1 VSSQELHELVVELE
15 DAAAQ
20 LRSGELSPEDAAQVV
35 ERCAHLAARIGSQLD
50 ELAREP
56 DEALPGQE
64 ELL

>member
-1 VSSQELHELVVELE
+1 MRQDIDQLVEELE

-20 LRSGELSPEDAAQVV
+20 LRSGELAPEDAARTVS
-35 ERCAHLAARIGSQLD
+35 RCAELAARLGAQLD

-56 DEALPGQE
+56 DETLPGQE

>member
-1 VSSQELHELVVELE
+1 MTQELHELVVELE
-15 DAAAQ
+15 DTAAQ
-20 LRSGELSPEDAAQVV
+20 LRSGELSPEDAAGAV
-35 ERCAHLAARIGSQLD
+35 ERCAALAARVGAQLD